1 MTNVLHTEALT
12 KKFNGKAAVS
22 GVNLTVRQGDIY
34 GLIGK
39 NGAGKTTLMKTV
51 CGLLA
56 PTSGSY
62 TLFDDGNVLRSSK
75 RIGCMIEEPTIYK
88 SLSAYDN
95 LLYYNKLLGITDNS
109 NIDRILELV
118 GLSDADKKKSGHFSL
133 GMKQRLALGIAL
145 LGDPD
150 FLILDEPINGLDPT
164 GIKEVRDLIERLVRE
179 RGMTVLISSHILG
192 ELSKLAT
199 RYGIIDNGVLIDEF
213 SAEELDE
220 RCRSSIS
227 ATVDDVKKA
236 SFVLSEYLRED
247 EYTVFPEGKVRVYG
261 HTDESAKINTMLVQ
275 GGVAVSELTVS
286 GEDLERYF
294 IETVGGEN

>member
-62 TLFDDGNVLRSSK
+62 TLFDGGNVLRSSK

-118 GLSDADKKKSGHFSL
+118 GLSDADNKKSGHFSL

-220 RCRSSIS
+220 RCRSNIS

-247 EYTVFPEGKVRVYG
+247 EYTVFPEGKVRIYG